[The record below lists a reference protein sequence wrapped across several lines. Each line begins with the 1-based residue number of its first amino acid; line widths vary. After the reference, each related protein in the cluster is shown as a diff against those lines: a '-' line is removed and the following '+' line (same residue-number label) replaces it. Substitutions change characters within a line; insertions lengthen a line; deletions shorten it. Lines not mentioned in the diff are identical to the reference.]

1 MTTRRLLITF
11 TGMAVAF
18 SALGQLKS
26 MRDVAMDS
34 TLTSH
39 KLIYFGK
46 GEEPPRDSVSNLIRQ
61 FYENQFHHFSD
72 PLAPYFLFLS
82 KDSKL
87 AMGMGGCVRMRAYYD
102 WGGSIPSPGFAPY
115 LIPMTKDPTRSRYF
129 GTTPSGTTRYTSK
142 PTSTATRPATSV

>member
-1 MTTRRLLITF
+1 MSGANTTAPVFVLITKIPLCYDD
-11 TGMAVAF
+11 TKIIVY
-18 SALGQLKS
+18 LKQLRS
-26 MRDVAMDS
+26 MPDVAMDS

-82 KDSKL
+82 KDSK
-87 AMGMGGCVRMRAYYD
+87 
-102 WGGSIPSPGFAPY
+102 
-115 LIPMTKDPTRSRYF
+115 
-129 GTTPSGTTRYTSK
+129 
-142 PTSTATRPATSV
+142 